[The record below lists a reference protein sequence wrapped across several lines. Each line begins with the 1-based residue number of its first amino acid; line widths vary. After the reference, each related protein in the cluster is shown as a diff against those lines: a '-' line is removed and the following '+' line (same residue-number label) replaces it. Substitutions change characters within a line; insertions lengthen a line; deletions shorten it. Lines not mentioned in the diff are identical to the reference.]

1 MLYNMKK
8 KYFQSNLYIEPIYAV
23 LQIQEHRA

>member
-1 MLYNMKK
+1 MNKNT
-8 KYFQSNLYIEPIYAV
+8 FNPNYILEPIYAV